1 MKLLGTLGIGFG
13 LMLSACALPLP
24 TPTLSS
30 IPVVI
35 VNQDDE
41 PATIEVTFYRAI
53 EGDERTVRDPF
64 SLPPGE
70 STRVDLEP
78 TFEEN
83 GAFHVVVNGYVA
95 MTSEFMCNPGDI
107 GRRREDLPS
116 SVRVMIVEDGTPA
129 ACPLV
134 EAD

>member
-1 MKLLGTLGIGFG
+1 MGIGFG
-13 LMLSACALPLP
+13 LMLSACALQLP
-24 TPTLSS
+24 TPALSS

-41 PATIEVTFYRAI
+41 AATVEVTFYRAI
-53 EGDERTVRDPF
+53 EGDERVVQDAF

-70 STRVDLEP
+70 SVRVGIEP

-83 GAFHVVVNGYVA
+83 GAYHLLVNGYVA
-95 MTSEFMCNPGDI
+95 MTSEFMCDPGDI
-107 GRRREDLPS
+107 GQGREDLPS
-116 SVRVMIVEDGTPA
+116 SVRVTIVGDGTPA

>member
-1 MKLLGTLGIGFG
+1 MVGTCFG
-13 LMLSACALPLP
+13 LLLSACALPLP
-24 TPTLSS
+24 TPSLSS

-41 PATIEVTFYRAI
+41 PATVEVTFYRAI
-53 EGDERTVRDPF
+53 EGDERTVREPF

-70 STRVDLEP
+70 STRIGIEP

-83 GAFHVVVNGYVA
+83 GAYHVVVNGFVA
-95 MTSEFMCNPGDI
+95 MTSEFMCDPSDI
-107 GRRREDLPS
+107 GQGREELPS
-116 SVRVMIVEDGTPA
+116 SVRVTIVEDGTPA
-129 ACPLV
+129 ACPRV

>member
-1 MKLLGTLGIGFG
+1 MTGFG
-13 LMLSACALPLP
+13 LLLPACALPLP
-24 TPTLSS
+24 TPALSS

-41 PATIEVTFYRAI
+41 PATVEVTFYRAVQ
-53 EGDERTVRDPF
+53 GDQRVIKEPF

-70 STRVDLEP
+70 STRVGIEP

-83 GAFHVVVNGYVA
+83 GAYHVLVNGYVA
-95 MTSEFMCNPGDI
+95 MTSEFMCDPGDI
-107 GRRREDLPS
+107 GQGREELPS
-116 SVRVMIVEDGTPA
+116 SVRVTIVENGTPA

>member
-1 MKLLGTLGIGFG
+1 MVVTGLGLT
-13 LMLSACALPLP
+13 LSACALPLP
-24 TPTLSS
+24 TPSHSS

-41 PATIEVTFYRAI
+41 PATVEVTFYRAI
-53 EGDERTVRDPF
+53 EGDERVVREPF

-70 STRVDLEP
+70 STEVGIEP

-83 GAFHVVVNGYVA
+83 GAYHVLVNAYVA
-95 MTSEFMCNPGDI
+95 MTSEFMCDPSDI
-107 GRRREDLPS
+107 GQGSEELPS
-116 SVRVMIVEDGTPA
+116 SVRVTIVDDGTPA